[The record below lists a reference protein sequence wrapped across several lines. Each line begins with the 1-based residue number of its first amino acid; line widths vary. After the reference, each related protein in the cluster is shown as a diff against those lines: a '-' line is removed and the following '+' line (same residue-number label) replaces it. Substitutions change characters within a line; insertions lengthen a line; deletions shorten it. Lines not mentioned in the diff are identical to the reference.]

1 MNEPPRLGADSDL
14 GNEVEGYLLWQAR
27 IAEAEQRAQE
37 FVGPMEWLTTS
48 QRAEIEQRYVADSL
62 QRARKDLERIAAR
75 CLSLRAE
82 YENRYRT
89 LRRRCVGLTLA
100 VCAGFT
106 AMATLWLVL

>member
-1 MNEPPRLGADSDL
+1 MNELPRLGTDSDL
-14 GNEVEGYLLWQAR
+14 GNEVEGYLLWHAR
-27 IAEAEQRAQE
+27 IAEAEQRARE
-37 FVGPMEWLTTS
+37 FAGPVEWLTTS
-48 QRAEIEQRYVADSL
+48 QRAEIEQRYVADTL

-82 YENRYRT
+82 YESRYRM

-106 AMATLWLVL
+106 AAAALWLLF